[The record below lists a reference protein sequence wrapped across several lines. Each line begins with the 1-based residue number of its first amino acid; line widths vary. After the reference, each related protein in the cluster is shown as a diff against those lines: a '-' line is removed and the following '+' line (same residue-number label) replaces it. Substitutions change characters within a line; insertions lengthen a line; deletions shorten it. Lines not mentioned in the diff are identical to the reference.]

1 MSSLETETKTHV
13 RALEG
18 VNAQRNAL
26 GVDVDADLD
35 IKPGVDDAEKDDAK
49 VAAELAISKMKK
61 ADDAKKKAEKDAKKA
76 EAAKKKAEEEA
87 KKAADANKKA
97 EEEAKKAADAKKKAA
112 DAKKKAEE
120 EAKKAADEQKIA
132 EEIAKKKA
140 IAEAKRKSLEQ
151 MDHMT
156 LSVTTEYRGV
166 CVGWV
171 KTNDSDNAPM
181 VMAACA
187 KTKENTCPAVF
198 NNRCTIL
205 RPMKTTVTEG
215 AKIMMF

>member
-26 GVDVDADLD
+26 GVDVDDDLNSKAVYD
-35 IKPGVDDAEKDDAK
+35 TTELPIGEAQNKVNDAVD
-49 VAAELAISKMKK
+49 AIKK
-61 ADDAKKKAEKDAKKA
+61 ADEAKKKAENEKKEA
-76 EAAKKKAEEEA
+76 EAAKKKAENEKKEA
-87 KKAADANKKA
+87 EAAK
-97 EEEAKKAADAKKKAA
+97 
-112 DAKKKAEE
+112 
-120 EAKKAADEQKIA
+120 KKAADEQKIA

>member
-26 GVDVDADLD
+26 GVDVDDDLNSKAVYD
-35 IKPGVDDAEKDDAK
+35 TTELPIGEAQNKVNDAVD
-49 VAAELAISKMKK
+49 AIKK
-61 ADDAKKKAEKDAKKA
+61 ADEAKKKAENEKKEA
-76 EAAKKKAEEEA
+76 EAAK
-87 KKAADANKKA
+87 
-97 EEEAKKAADAKKKAA
+97 
-112 DAKKKAEE
+112 
-120 EAKKAADEQKIA
+120 KKAADEQKIA